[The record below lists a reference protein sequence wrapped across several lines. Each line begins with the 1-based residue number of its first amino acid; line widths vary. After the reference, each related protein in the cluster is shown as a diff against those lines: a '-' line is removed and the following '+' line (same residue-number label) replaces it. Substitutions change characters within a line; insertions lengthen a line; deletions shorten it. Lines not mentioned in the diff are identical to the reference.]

1 VAKLKTDFCL
11 VGFPKCGTT
20 ALVRLLAASP
30 ALNLAR
36 TETSYET
43 PIFFPKLE
51 AKGVKYVRGKPNG
64 HKFSAYIYSPQAM
77 EALIGDSP
85 KALIIL
91 SVRDSASALMSWRDM
106 HRKIATDN
114 RKGHFTTASE
124 EARAYYMNCSLEEYF
139 HSYADSRLNYAAYIR
154 ELLSVHPGLNYLII
168 GQRRLSEDARGVMTE
183 IHDRL
188 KVKAPQAYLDELPQ
202 GYRPRGNRDITQTEI
217 SPDVTATLAGKDQ
230 ALLDFLATLPQD
242 RVMLAADGRL

>member
-1 VAKLKTDFCL
+1 MRKMKTDFCI

-20 ALVRLLAASP
+20 ALVRLLATSP
-30 ALNLAR
+30 ALNLAK

-77 EALIGDSP
+77 EDLIGDSP

-91 SVRDSASALMSWRDM
+91 TVRDAASALMSWRDM

-114 RKGHFTTASE
+114 RQGHFTTASD
-124 EARAYYMNCSLEEYF
+124 EARSYYMNCSLEEYF

-154 ELLSVHPGLNYLII
+154 ELLAVHPGLNYLIV
-168 GQRRLSEDARGVMTE
+168 GQRRLSEDARGVMTD
-183 IHDRL
+183 IHRRL
-188 KVKAPQAYLDELPQ
+188 GVEAPADFLEGLPT
-202 GYRPRGNRDITQTEI
+202 GHRPRGNRDITQTEI
-217 SPDVTATLAGKDQ
+217 SPEVTAALSGKDQ
-230 ALLDFLATLPQD
+230 ALLDLLATLPTD
-242 RVMLAADGRL
+242 RVMLASDGRL